1 MFTINATVVACILI
15 AFLSGALSAYFIF
28 RPKKDGSIVI
38 EKSEDGERDRIRF
51 LLSMDLDEIKKYK
64 SITFFVDN
72 HTT

>member
-1 MFTINATVVACILI
+1 MFTIDIITLIGYTI
-15 AFLSGALSAYFIF
+15 AFLSGALSAYFIL

-51 LLSMDLDEIKKYK
+51 LLGMDLDEIKKYK
-64 SITFFVDN
+64 SITFFVED